1 MQNKWLARLQIFI
14 GSILLIDALALF
26 SVAKFNVG
34 TIFPAILGLGLL
46 SFSLKHASWQ
56 RWLATKRYRQRL
68 WPWFKWAMALWL
80 ISLLAFFYQLAVP
93 DRIKHQPSSLIVLGS
108 GLDGTQPSPMLRAR
122 LDTALIYAAQYPK
135 AQIVVSGGQGFSEEI
150 SEADAMQRYLLAHGI
165 APQRILQED
174 QSTSTEENLLFS
186 YRLLKAKAAEPVLI
200 VTNDFHA
207 LRASKIAKK
216 QGFPLVDLASAP
228 TPLPIR
234 YNAWLREYFA
244 FASSWVLGEL

>member
-1 MQNKWLARLQIFI
+1 MQNKWLARLQILI

-34 TIFPAILGLGLL
+34 TIFPALLGLSLL

-56 RWLATKRYRQRL
+56 RWLMAKRYRQRL
-68 WPWFKWAMALWL
+68 WPWCKLLSALWL
-80 ISLLAFFYQLAVP
+80 ISLLVFFYQLAVP
-93 DRIKHQPSSLIVLGS
+93 DSIKHQPTSLIVLGS

-200 VTNDFHA
+200 ITNDFHA

-228 TPLPIR
+228 PPLAIR

-244 FASSWVLGEL
+244 FVSSWLLGEL